1 MSPFRS
7 TLPMGRGLLMR
18 PKPITWNLSDLL
30 KDHKGEELQN
40 LIKSIE
46 HDVRRIEDKRVILK
60 ENIPSSQFLKLIN
73 LVEGINEQISIMVG
87 YAHLKYASDTS
98 SNEAAALQT
107 KMEMLS
113 ANVSNR
119 LLFFD
124 IWFKKQLDDRN
135 ADRLINSVPIVYREH
150 LKHNR
155 NLSKFTLSEPEEK
168 IISTLEVSGSEALT
182 KVYDRMTSSLEFV
195 VQLKRGKRVIKRKF
209 NNKEKMLSM
218 IRSTK
223 KEERVSAYKSL
234 LKEYKRNSGVLGE
247 IYFNKVIRWH
257 DEFIKLR
264 GFKRPISVRNT
275 YNNLDDSTVK
285 SLLEACRSNAKVF
298 QRYFKEKAKMM
309 GLRKLP
315 RYHLYAPLT
324 LNGKY
329 RERFGY
335 QDAVSTVIDTFS
347 DFDPRFGKFSA
358 KVFSEK
364 HIDYEIRKAK
374 QGGAFCYTVTPKIT
388 PYILLNYDGR
398 IRDVST
404 MAHELGHAIHSMA
417 ASDKPIS
424 VAHAPLPLAETASVF
439 AEILLNDRL
448 RNKLTRK
455 QTAILL
461 ASQIDDLYATIM
473 RQAYF
478 TLFEIEAH
486 ESITEKNADIN
497 KVSDLYLQNLE
508 EQFGNSVTITDDFR
522 WEWLYIPHLYH
533 TPFYCYAYS
542 FGNLLVLSLYHQFRK
557 EGKSS
562 FIPKY
567 YKLLSSGGSQ
577 KTENL
582 LSDIGIDI
590 SKRDFWQQG
599 FDLVEGNV
607 HELEDLW
614 N

>member
-1 MSPFRS
+1 MS
-7 TLPMGRGLLMR
+7 TKLLMR
-18 PKPITWNLSDLL
+18 PKLTTWNLTQLIE
-30 KDHKGEELQN
+30 DHKGEELQT

-46 HDVRRIEDKRVILK
+46 QAAKRIEGERGILK
-60 ENIPSSQFLKLIN
+60 ENISSNQFQKLMN
-73 LVEGINEQISIMVG
+73 LVEGINEQTSIVVG
-87 YAHLKYASDTS
+87 YAHLKYAADTS
-98 SNEAAALQT
+98 SNEAAAILT

-113 ANVSNR
+113 ADISNR

-135 ADRLINSVPIVYREH
+135 ADRLINSAPIVYREH
-150 LKHNR
+150 LKHSR
-155 NLSKFTLSEPEEK
+155 LLSKFTLSEPEEK
-168 IISTLEVSGSEALT
+168 IISTLEVSGSGALT

-195 VQLKRGKRVIKRKF
+195 VHLKKGNRVIEKKF
-209 NNKEKMLSM
+209 SNKEKMLSM

-247 IYFNKVIRWH
+247 IYFNKVIQWH

-264 GFKRPISVRNT
+264 GFKRPISVRNI
-275 YNNLDDSTVK
+275 YNNLDDSTVE
-285 SLLEACRSNAKVF
+285 SLLQACRSNAKVF
-298 QRYFKEKAKMM
+298 QKYFKEKAEMI
-309 GLRKLP
+309 GLKKLH

-324 LNGKY
+324 LSEKY
-329 RERFGY
+329 RERFSY
-335 QDAVSTVIDTFS
+335 QSAVSTVIDTFY
-347 DFDPRFGKFSA
+347 DFDTRFGKFA
-358 KVFSEK
+358 TKVFNEK
-364 HIDYEIRKAK
+364 HVDSEIRKAK
-374 QGGAFCYTVTPKIT
+374 QGGAFCYTVTPKLT
-388 PYILLNYDGR
+388 PYILLNFDGR

-424 VAHAPLPLAETASVF
+424 VAHASLPLAETASVF
-439 AEILLNDRL
+439 AEILLNDKL
-448 RNKLTRK
+448 RSRLTRK
-455 QTAILL
+455 QKAILL
-461 ASQIDDLYATIM
+461 ASQIDDMYATIM

-486 ESITEKNADIN
+486 KIITEKNANIN
-497 KVSDLYLQNLE
+497 EVSDLYLRNLE
-508 EQFGNSVTITDDFR
+508 DQFGDSVTVSDDFR

-542 FGNLLVLSLYHQFRK
+542 FGNLLVLSLYQQFRE

-567 YKLLSSGGSQ
+567 YKLLSSGGSR
-577 KTENL
+577 KTEEI

-590 SKRDFWQQG
+590 SSRAFWQQG
-599 FDLVEGNV
+599 FDLVERNV
-607 HELEDLW
+607 QELRDL
-614 N
+614 

>member
-1 MSPFRS
+1 
-7 TLPMGRGLLMR
+7 MGTKLLMQ
-18 PKPITWNLSDLL
+18 PKLTTWNLTQLIE
-30 KDHKGEELQN
+30 DHKGEELQT

-46 HDVRRIEDKRVILK
+46 QAAKRIEGERGILK
-60 ENIPSSQFLKLIN
+60 ENISSNQFQKLMN
-73 LVEGINEQISIMVG
+73 LVEGINEQISIVVG
-87 YAHLKYASDTS
+87 YTHLKYAADTS
-98 SNEAAALQT
+98 SNEAAAMLT

-113 ANVSNR
+113 ADISNR

-135 ADRLINSVPIVYREH
+135 ADRLINSAPIVYREH
-150 LKHNR
+150 LKHSR
-155 NLSKFTLSEPEEK
+155 LLSKFTLSEPEEK
-168 IISTLEVSGSEALT
+168 IISTLEVSGSGALT

-195 VQLKRGKRVIKRKF
+195 VHLKKGNRVIEKKF
-209 NNKEKMLSM
+209 SNKEKMLSM

-247 IYFNKVIRWH
+247 IYFNKVIQWH

-275 YNNLDDSTVK
+275 YNNLDDSTVE
-285 SLLEACRSNAKVF
+285 SLLQACRSNAKVF
-298 QRYFKEKAKMM
+298 QKYFKEKAEMI
-309 GLRKLP
+309 GLKKLH

-324 LNGKY
+324 LSEKY
-329 RERFGY
+329 RERFSY
-335 QDAVSTVIDTFS
+335 QSAVSTVIDTFY
-347 DFDPRFGKFSA
+347 DFDTRFGKFA
-358 KVFSEK
+358 TKVFNEK
-364 HIDYEIRKAK
+364 HVDSEIRKAK
-374 QGGAFCYTVTPKIT
+374 QGGAFCYTVTPKLT
-388 PYILLNYDGR
+388 PYILLNFDGR

-424 VAHAPLPLAETASVF
+424 VAHASLPLAETASVF
-439 AEILLNDRL
+439 AEILLNDKL
-448 RNKLTRK
+448 RSRLTRK
-455 QTAILL
+455 QKAILL
-461 ASQIDDLYATIM
+461 ASQIDDMYATIM

-486 ESITEKNADIN
+486 KIITEKNANIN
-497 KVSDLYLQNLE
+497 EVSDLYLRNLE
-508 EQFGNSVTITDDFR
+508 DQFGDSVTVSDDFR

-542 FGNLLVLSLYHQFRK
+542 FGNLLVLSLYQQFRE

-567 YKLLSSGGSQ
+567 YKLLSSGGSR
-577 KTENL
+577 KTEEI

-590 SKRDFWQQG
+590 SSRAFWQQG
-599 FDLVEGNV
+599 FDLVERNV
-607 HELEDLW
+607 QELRDL
-614 N
+614 

>member
-1 MSPFRS
+1 
-7 TLPMGRGLLMR
+7 MR
-18 PKPITWNLSDLL
+18 PKLTTWNLTQLIE
-30 KDHKGEELQN
+30 DHKGEELQT

-46 HDVRRIEDKRVILK
+46 QAAKRIEGEREILK
-60 ENIPSSQFLKLIN
+60 ENISSNQFQKLMN
-73 LVEGINEQISIMVG
+73 LVEGINEQISIVVG

-98 SNEAAALQT
+98 SNEAAAMLT

-113 ANVSNR
+113 ADISNR

-135 ADRLINSVPIVYREH
+135 ADRLINSAPIVYREH
-150 LKHNR
+150 LKHSR
-155 NLSKFTLSEPEEK
+155 LLSKFTLSEPEEK
-168 IISTLEVSGSEALT
+168 IISTLEVSGSGALT

-195 VQLKRGKRVIKRKF
+195 VHLKKGNRVIEKKF
-209 NNKEKMLSM
+209 SNKEKMLSM

-247 IYFNKVIRWH
+247 IYFNKVIQWH

-264 GFKRPISVRNT
+264 GFNRPISVRNI
-275 YNNLDDSTVK
+275 YNNLDDSTVE
-285 SLLEACRSNAKVF
+285 SLLQACRSNAKVF
-298 QRYFKEKAKMM
+298 QKYFKEKAEMI
-309 GLRKLP
+309 GLKKLH

-324 LNGKY
+324 LSEKY
-329 RERFGY
+329 RERFSY
-335 QDAVSTVIDTFS
+335 QSAVSTVIDTFN
-347 DFDPRFGKFSA
+347 DFDTRFGKFA
-358 KVFSEK
+358 TKVFNEK
-364 HIDYEIRKAK
+364 HVDSEIRKAK
-374 QGGAFCYTVTPKIT
+374 QGGAFCYTVTPKLT
-388 PYILLNYDGR
+388 PYILLNFDGR

-424 VAHAPLPLAETASVF
+424 VAHASLPLAETASVF
-439 AEILLNDRL
+439 AEILLNDKL
-448 RNKLTRK
+448 RSRLTRK
-455 QTAILL
+455 QKAILL
-461 ASQIDDLYATIM
+461 ASQIDDMYATIM

-486 ESITEKNADIN
+486 KIITEKNANIN
-497 KVSDLYLQNLE
+497 EVSDLYLRNLE
-508 EQFGNSVTITDDFR
+508 DQFGDSVTVSDDFR

-533 TPFYCYAYS
+533 SPFYCYAYS
-542 FGNLLVLSLYHQFRK
+542 FGNLLVLSLYQQFRE

-567 YKLLSSGGSQ
+567 YKLLSSGGSR
-577 KTENL
+577 KTEEI

-590 SKRDFWQQG
+590 ASRAFWQQG
-599 FDLVEGNV
+599 FDLVERNV
-607 HELEDLW
+607 QELRDL
-614 N
+614 